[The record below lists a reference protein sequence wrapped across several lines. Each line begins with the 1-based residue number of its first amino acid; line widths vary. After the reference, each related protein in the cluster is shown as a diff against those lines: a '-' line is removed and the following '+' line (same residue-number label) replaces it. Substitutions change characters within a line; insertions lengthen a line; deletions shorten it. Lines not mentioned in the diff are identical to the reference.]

1 MAASAIKDVG
11 AYLTAKQTSEKDK
24 DLADSWSKLEEL
36 YNKKLW
42 HQLTLQLETFVKH
55 PSLQT
60 DGKLIDLY
68 NNFIQVF
75 ENKINPL
82 SLVEILSDVVQ
93 QFTDKKEA
101 VAFLT
106 KTDAKVSSSQEAL
119 ALCKVFRAQITL
131 EHLSDQATAKV
142 LIDEIEHILDET
154 AGITPVHGRYY
165 LLASQLYRIQ
175 GKHAEYYRTALRY
188 LGCIELADL
197 SVAEQEGHAFFLGLA
212 ALLGDGVYNIGEL
225 ASIYALA
232 HPVLATLKG
241 SENAWL
247 IELLYAFNS
256 GDINLFEKMKPR
268 WSSIADLA
276 AHELKL
282 RQKISLL
289 CLMEMAFKRPA
300 ISRQLTF
307 EEIAK
312 EARLPMNEVELLVM
326 KGLAQGLVKGAIDQV
341 NGTVHITWVQPRVLD
356 KQQISSMVQRLDS
369 WCKDVNGMS
378 GLLESKANDIL
389 TL

>member
-1 MAASAIKDVG
+1 MAASAVKDVG
-11 AYLTAKQTSEKDK
+11 TYLAAKQASETDK
-24 DLADSWSKLEEL
+24 DLAECWSKLEEL

-42 HQLTLQLETFVKH
+42 HQITLKLETFVKH

-75 ENKINPL
+75 ENKMNPL
-82 SLVEILSDVVQ
+82 SLVEILFHVVQ
-93 QFTDKKEA
+93 QFTDKQEA
-101 VAFLT
+101 AAFLART
-106 KTDAKVSSSQEAL
+106 EAKVGGSQEAT
-119 ALCKVFRAQITL
+119 ALCKVLRAQIIL
-131 EHLSDQATAKV
+131 EHLSDQPAVKV

-188 LGCIELADL
+188 LGCIELSEL

-212 ALLGDGVYNIGEL
+212 ALLGEGVYNIGEL
-225 ASIYALA
+225 LA

-247 IELLYAFNS
+247 IDLLYAFNS

-300 ISRQLTF
+300 VSRQLTF
-307 EEIAK
+307 EEIAN

-341 NGTVHITWVQPRVLD
+341 NGWVHITWVQPRVLD
-356 KQQISSMVQRLDS
+356 KQQISSMVQRLET

-378 GLLESKANDIL
+378 GLLESKAQDIL